1 MAMIAPPT
9 ANPTLIF
16 AGRAN
21 CSTAIAARAEAVLPT
36 TADHGWASGE
46 LGMANSRNALAPSG
60 AINRKL
66 AMSPRQALSTTSST
80 ALSESAS
87 PAPKAARRA
96 DRKSVVSGKS
106 VSVRVDL
113 GGRRLIK
120 KKKIPQTIK
129 QQTNNTH

>member
-66 AMSPRQALSTTSST
+66 AMRSEDHTSELQSLMRISY
-80 ALSESAS
+80 AVFCL
-87 PAPKAARRA
+87 
-96 DRKSVVSGKS
+96 
-106 VSVRVDL
+106 
-113 GGRRLIK
+113 K
-120 KKKIPQTIK
+120 KKKKEKENEITDNK
-129 QQTNNTH
+129 H